1 MYDAM
6 YDAMELMI
14 DLCNDPDQKRALNC
28 MQDMLCDFY
37 SQKWYDSS
45 EAKNRRF
52 VESYM
57 DAWDIPK

>member
-1 MYDAM
+1 MDDAM

-14 DLCNDPDQKRALNC
+14 DLCDDPDQKRALNC
-28 MQDMLCDFY
+28 MQDMLSDFC
-37 SQKWYDSS
+37 SRKWYDSS

-57 DAWDIPK
+57 YAWDVSR